1 MKTTAL
7 LMAVW
12 FASLVAAAA
21 PLRAEE
27 KAAAKKPNLVANAPV
42 AAPGGAV
49 TLAMAQE
56 LYQIGAARKDALS
69 VLAAARL
76 AASVEATTVE
86 RSKTT
91 TGTERAGQDDGAGAP
106 VDAKAMLAKARELAG
121 EDETL
126 AGLIEDAEAEGTRG
140 RMGGASQTLSRLAG
154 GQTDVWEVPFYG
166 DSYAEVAVIGDG
178 DANLDVLVTDENGNT
193 ICFDVSWSDKVSCN
207 FTPAWNGYF
216 HVTVQ
221 NNGSRRNSYYLLTN

>member
-1 MKTTAL
+1 MKTTVNLTAL
-7 LMAVW
+7 LSAC
-12 FASLVAAAA
+12 LVAAAM
-21 PLRAEE
+21 PVWAEE
-27 KAAAKKPNLVANAPV
+27 KKPNLVANAPV

-56 LYQIGAARKDALS
+56 LFQIGLARKDALS
-69 VLAAARL
+69 VLTAARL
-76 AASVEATTVE
+76 AASVDAKTVE

-91 TGTERAGQDDGAGAP
+91 EGTALAGQEDGTGAP

-126 AGLIEDAEAEGTRG
+126 AGLVEDAEAEGTRG
-140 RMGGASQTLSRLAG
+140 RMGGASQTLSALSA
-154 GQTDVWEVPFYG
+154 GQTDVWQVPFYG
-166 DSYAEVAVIGDG
+166 ESYAEVAVIGDG

-193 ICFDVSWSDKVSCN
+193 ICFEVSWSDKMSCS

-216 HVTVQ
+216 HVAVQ
-221 NNGSRRNSYYLLTN
+221 NNGAKLNSYYLLTN